1 MLNPV
6 AKVLATATALV
17 SLCLFGSNPNSST
30 LAANTTQPK
39 SILSPSTTGPAQPAA
54 QSPSTFGTAA
64 APIPT
69 ITIPVPNSLP
79 VYKSPAAPK
88 TVLTPT
94 PSAPS
99 TVNMQSASQF
109 LSTPSLSIVK
119 PQMNGST
126 PTFAPAAASSQLN
139 LTPSSSPLSTL
150 PTIISGTSSLS
161 AKPKAPSVG
170 PGLGTAAPSISGT
183 QPAKINSGILAPAT
197 VSH

>member
-1 MLNPV
+1 
-6 AKVLATATALV
+6 LV
-17 SLCLFGSNPNSST
+17 SLCLFGSNPNSCT

-79 VYKSPAAPK
+79 AYKSLGAPK

-109 LSTPSLSIVK
+109 LTTPSLSVIK
-119 PQMNGST
+119 PLVNNST
-126 PTFAPAAASSQLN
+126 PASGPAATSSQLN

-150 PTIISGTSSLS
+150 PTITSGTSSFS
-161 AKPKAPSVG
+161 TKPTAPTVG

-183 QPAKINSGILAPAT
+183 QPAKTGSGVLAPTT